1 MSDSASIST
10 SFLLFYDQK
19 KESDLFTRK
28 TLSRKTIRDEQK
40 REDALMDAPSEHVTG
55 VSININR

>member
-10 SFLLFYDQK
+10 SFLLFMTGR
-19 KESDLFTRK
+19 KESDLFTRNHFSGK
-28 TLSRKTIRDEQK
+28 RFEMNKK
-40 REDALMDAPSEHVTG
+40 REDALMDALSEHVTG